1 MHWSACEAFHNLK
14 INLNL
19 EDNQSQPTSFRAENM
34 IVLTKIKLCVNDPN
48 QLGGIAHDQSEKQ
61 VFFEYP
67 VIKDTKGD
75 PTKPDIH
82 KLYKDLD

>member
-1 MHWSACEAFHNLK
+1 
-14 INLNL
+14 
-19 EDNQSQPTSFRAENM
+19 M